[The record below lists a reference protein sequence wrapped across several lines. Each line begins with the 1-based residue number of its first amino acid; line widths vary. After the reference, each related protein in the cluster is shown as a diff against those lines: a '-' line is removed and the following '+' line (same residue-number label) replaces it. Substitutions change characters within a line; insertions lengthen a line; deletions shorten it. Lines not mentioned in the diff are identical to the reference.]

1 MDRVQKAIEGHKK
14 GYNCAQ
20 SVACAF
26 ADVVGVDE
34 ATVFRAAEG
43 YGLGMGDMQCTCG
56 AVTGAVMVC
65 GLKNSTANLEKP
77 DSKKETTGMAKEI
90 TKAFRDQ
97 NGSVICKE
105 IKGVDT
111 GKVLRSCDG
120 CIEDA
125 VRLVEQIVMK

>member
-26 ADVVGVDE
+26 SDVVGVDE
-34 ATVFRAAEG
+34 QMIFRAAEG

-65 GLKNSTANLEKP
+65 GLKNSSGNLEKP
-77 DSKKETTGMAKEI
+77 NSKAATTGMARQI

-105 IKGVDT
+105 LKGVDT
-111 GKVLRSCDG
+111 GKVLRSCDD
-120 CIEDA
+120 CIADA
-125 VRLVEQIVMK
+125 VRLVEEIVVK